1 MGSPRRCNHAQHS
14 GACLP
19 VSRAVSRDTLVLVAV
34 SRGGTVW
41 DHPDVATVLN
51 ILAFIYLSIEL
62 CLETP
67 WFS

>member
-1 MGSPRRCNHAQHS
+1 M
-14 GACLP
+14 
-19 VSRAVSRDTLVLVAV
+19 SRDISVLVAV

-41 DHPDVATVLN
+41 DHPDVATMLN
-51 ILAFIYLSIEL
+51 ILALVYRSVEL